1 MNQRIAYRVAEAADV
16 LGISRAKTYQ
26 LIAAGVLPSIRLG
39 GCLRVPAE
47 ALQQCID
54 RQLAARTATS
64 GDAV

>member
-39 GCLRVPAE
+39 GCLRVPAK